1 MMKKQ
6 ILFSKGVEF
15 TNINGNINK
24 KEYKAIYDGK
34 KAKMLLKDR
43 NKKYYIEANNNDI
56 KAMLNQKPSK
66 DKLDNKLLMLLDR
79 KKKKKKKKKKK
90 SKKRRT
96 SKRLSKQHYKKK
108 TPSKRKTKK
117 NKTPTKKNT
126 IQNLLPDKFLKT
138 II

>member
-79 KKKKKKKKKKK
+79 KKKKKKKKK

-108 TPSKRKTKK
+108 TPSKSKTKK
-117 NKTPTKKNT
+117 KKTPTKKKT